1 MQAPILMIHGMCCTG
16 DIWAH
21 FRSYF
26 EARGAVV
33 YTPTLR
39 PHQRVHRRAV
49 PPHSLGELRLLDYLE
64 DLEREIDRIEHDT
77 GETPAILGHS
87 MGGLL
92 AQALVERDRACAAV
106 FISPSAPADVKT
118 PSWAFFWQLYKVAKS
133 AGLTHG
139 KLRMPRP
146 LITTMA
152 LNAVPKPQRDAL
164 FEAMRWE
171 SGSVFSDFA
180 HFPVDESKF
189 RVPVLTVATSKD
201 RLIWPSL
208 VRRMANKYANVGGEY
223 REYPDHGHWLPEE
236 PGWELVAA
244 DIYSWLRN
252 AIVRGQS
259 VRDTYVRKG
268 GYRKAS

>member
-1 MQAPILMIHGMCCTG
+1 MSNQK
-16 DIWAH
+16 
-21 FRSYF
+21 
-26 EARGAVV
+26 
-33 YTPTLR
+33 
-39 PHQRVHRRAV
+39 
-49 PPHSLGELRLLDYLE
+49 
-64 DLEREIDRIEHDT
+64 RIEQARSVSQSADSRITLCKHRQ
-77 GETPAILGHS
+77 S
-87 MGGLL
+87 
-92 AQALVERDRACAAV
+92 AQPPV
-106 FISPSAPADVKT
+106 
-118 PSWAFFWQLYKVAKS
+118 
-133 AGLTHG
+133 
-139 KLRMPRP
+139 
-146 LITTMA
+146 
-152 LNAVPKPQRDAL
+152 LNRPQRDAL